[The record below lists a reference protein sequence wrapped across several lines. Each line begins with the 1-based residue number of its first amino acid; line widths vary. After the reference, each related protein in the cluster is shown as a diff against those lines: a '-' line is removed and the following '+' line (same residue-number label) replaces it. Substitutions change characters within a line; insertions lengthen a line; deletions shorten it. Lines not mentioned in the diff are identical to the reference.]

1 MAPGEFW
8 CSACAAETVSA
19 TTSTVASSTLGRGGP
34 PRIGFVA
41 SNSAT
46 IGWHAGRAARSRV
59 HTRSCGD
66 ARGVPEGRTPAGAV
80 PRAGSGP
87 PLPTAARPAYGRPV
101 APRLTRAVVQ
111 NGPRAL
117 ELRELAVPDID
128 DDSALL
134 RVEACGICGSDAEQY
149 AGVLPVR
156 FPLIPGH
163 EPLGVI
169 ERIGDRAARR
179 WGVDVGDRVAV
190 ESLIP
195 CGHCRACTE
204 GRYQLCRGRGGMF
217 GHGYV
222 PLTHPPGLW
231 GAYADY
237 MYLDPF
243 SLVHPMRKDVP
254 ATLAV
259 MFNPLGAGFR
269 WAVEIPDTGPGDAVL
284 VLGPG
289 QRGLACV
296 IAARAAGADTIIVT
310 GLARDAKKLALAR
323 TLGADHTID
332 VEAEDVRARVRELTG
347 GRGADVVVEVS
358 ANAPEP
364 VGEALHYVAAGGRI
378 VLAGVK
384 GFKAVPDFV
393 SDLVVVKEVTIRG
406 AFGVTTRAYDA
417 AIRLIESGR
426 VPLARMHTHDFPL
439 EAAERAIR
447 TLAGE
452 VPGETSIH
460 SCLLL
465 E

>member
-1 MAPGEFW
+1 M
-8 CSACAAETVSA
+8 
-19 TTSTVASSTLGRGGP
+19 
-34 PRIGFVA
+34 
-41 SNSAT
+41 
-46 IGWHAGRAARSRV
+46 
-59 HTRSCGD
+59 
-66 ARGVPEGRTPAGAV
+66 
-80 PRAGSGP
+80 
-87 PLPTAARPAYGRPV
+87 

-284 VLGPG
+284 ILGPG

-347 GRGADVVVEVS
+347 GRGADVVIEVS

-406 AFGVTTRAYDA
+406 AFGVTARAYDA

-426 VPLARMHTHDFPL
+426 VPLASMHTHDFPL
-439 EAAERAIR
+439 EQAELAIR

-452 VPGETSIH
+452 VAGETSIH